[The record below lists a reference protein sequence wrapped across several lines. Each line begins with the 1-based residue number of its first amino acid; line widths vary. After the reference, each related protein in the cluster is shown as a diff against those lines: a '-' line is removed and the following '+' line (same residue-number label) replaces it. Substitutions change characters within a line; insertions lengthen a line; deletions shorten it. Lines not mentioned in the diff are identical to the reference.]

1 MGTRPEIIK
10 MGPVYH
16 ALKQE
21 GLDPMV
27 LHTGQ
32 HDQMAWP
39 LYDFFGIQPEAQ
51 IDLTRERPSLGH
63 LGGRLMDGIDA
74 LLHEHD
80 ARAVLVH
87 GDTTSALMGA
97 LAAFYARIPIGHVEA
112 GLRSGDSMDPFPE
125 EMNRTLITRMAR
137 WHFAPTHRSV
147 ENLLRDQVPGESIH
161 RVGNTVVDAAQFALK
176 KAAAQYELPDEVHGC
191 PVAPFVRRAEE
202 GRLLL
207 VTLHRR
213 ENWGEPIVRVAAT
226 VRGLLELVP
235 ELHVVWPVHPNPV
248 VRSSV
253 VHELGA
259 LQPEMQSRVRLTE
272 PLGYAQMLWVMRHA
286 WLALTDSGG
295 IQEEAAAL
303 SLPVLVA
310 RETTERP
317 ELIEAG
323 GGALVGTD
331 PSVIRAWVET
341 LNTNEDAYRSM
352 RGIENPYGDGTA
364 ASSIAGI
371 LARDLAAHR
380 VETLAA

>member
-16 ALKQE
+16 ALKEE

-39 LYDFFGIQPEAQ
+39 LYDFFGMEPEAR
-51 IDLTRERPSLGH
+51 IDLERDRPSLGH

-74 LLHEHD
+74 LLHRND

-125 EMNRTLITRMAR
+125 EMNRTLISRMAR
-137 WHFAPTHRSV
+137 WHFAPTRRSF
-147 ENLLRDQVPGESIH
+147 ENLLREQVPAEAIH
-161 RVGNTVVDAAQFALK
+161 TVGNTVVDAAQFALR
-176 KAAAQYELPDEVHGC
+176 KAASHYQRPDEVDAC
-191 PVAPFVRRAEE
+191 PVAPFVERSSD

-213 ENWGEPIVRVAAT
+213 ENWGEPIERVAAT
-226 VRGLLELVP
+226 VRGLLETMP
-235 ELHVVWPVHPNPV
+235 DLHVVWPVHANPV
-248 VRSSV
+248 VRTSV
-253 VHELGA
+253 VHELGS
-259 LQPEMQSRVRLTE
+259 LHPELQSRVRLTE

-331 PSVIRAWVET
+331 PSVIRAWVQT
-341 LNTNEDAYRSM
+341 LDTNDEAYRSM
-352 RGIENPYGDGTA
+352 RGIANPYGDGTA
-364 ASSIAGI
+364 AAAIAGI
-371 LARDLAAHR
+371 LARDLAPRQA
-380 VETLAA
+380 ESLAA